1 MPGTQFAQDL
11 IDGWN
16 PNPNLQIIPRVS
28 RRDSTSRVFYEQ
40 KFYQTSKEKT
50 DGLLNQTLLN

>member
-11 IDGWN
+11 IDGL
-16 PNPNLQIIPRVS
+16 NPNLRIIP